1 MGTILGWSVAGL
13 VAFISWW
20 YWRRFA
26 ADWQHLEQLLE
37 QLAAGRKPEGFVF
50 RHGGRFARLT
60 YPLEKIAE
68 AQERLRKEVHDES
81 FNLGTILASME
92 EGVMVVDAHH
102 ALRLVN
108 PSFRTLFDL
117 KADPVGQTVL
127 RTLRETAFEEI
138 ISAALRTGQTQ
149 HGEVDRNSD
158 KRHFAV
164 HAVPVRELAGGPGV
178 VAIIR
183 DTTRLRQLEEVR
195 REFVANVSHEL
206 RTPLSI
212 FHGYLE
218 NLIDAP
224 NMPRKEQAEI
234 FDILRKHSRRLNALL
249 EDLLTL
255 ARLESRQEK
264 LVRVPLELPA
274 LLRSVAGDWDQ
285 KLTAKKL
292 KLTIEAPDDLPHVT
306 ADTQRLEQVLHNLL
320 ENAVKFT
327 DAGGTIH
334 LRARRLQG
342 EIEVRVEDT
351 GLGIP
356 PSDLP
361 HIFERF
367 YRADK
372 ARTREHGGTGLGLSI
387 VKHII
392 QLHGGSVA
400 AESKYGKGTTIILH
414 LPLLLEV
421 LPKVAAKESAARVE
435 VANSAIS
442 EDIVDPQ
449 ESVPQDVQS

>member
-1 MGTILGWSVAGL
+1 
-13 VAFISWW
+13 
-20 YWRRFA
+20 
-26 ADWQHLEQLLE
+26 
-37 QLAAGRKPEGFVF
+37 
-50 RHGGRFARLT
+50 
-60 YPLEKIAE
+60 
-68 AQERLRKEVHDES
+68 
-81 FNLGTILASME
+81 
-92 EGVMVVDAHH
+92 
-102 ALRLVN
+102 
-108 PSFRTLFDL
+108 
-117 KADPVGQTVL
+117 
-127 RTLRETAFEEI
+127 
-138 ISAALRTGQTQ
+138 
-149 HGEVDRNSD
+149 
-158 KRHFAV
+158 
-164 HAVPVRELAGGPGV
+164 
-178 VAIIR
+178 
-183 DTTRLRQLEEVR
+183 
-195 REFVANVSHEL
+195 
-206 RTPLSI
+206 
-212 FHGYLE
+212 
-218 NLIDAP
+218 
-224 NMPRKEQAEI
+224 
-234 FDILRKHSRRLNALL
+234 
-249 EDLLTL
+249 
-255 ARLESRQEK
+255 
-264 LVRVPLELPA
+264 VPLELPA